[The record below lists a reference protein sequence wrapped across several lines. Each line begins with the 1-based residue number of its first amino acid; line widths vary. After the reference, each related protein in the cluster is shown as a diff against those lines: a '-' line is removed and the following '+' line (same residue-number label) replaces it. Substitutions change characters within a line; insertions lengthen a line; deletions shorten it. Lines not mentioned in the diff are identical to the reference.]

1 MIRLELPQAAV
12 KECIEG
18 IKKRDAEL
26 TDEELVGAAKLQV
39 QEAYDDDQMDKII
52 LHWWRNCVKEE
63 FARDTSWDNFYFRT
77 QFFDEVKTPWQGAH
91 GPDC

>member
-1 MIRLELPQAAV
+1 MV

-18 IKKRDAEL
+18 IKKRDTEL

-39 QEAYDDDQMDKII
+39 QEVYDDDQMDKII
-52 LHWWRNCVKEE
+52 LHWWRKCVKEE
-63 FARDTSWDNFYFRT
+63 FARDTSWDHFYFRT
-77 QFFDEVKTPWQGAH
+77 QFFDEVKTPWQSAH